1 MQTFCKGNPRVAS
14 PCNRELVYVHKAL
27 HLSLS
32 RSEKKT
38 RKKKKTR
45 EMGSF
50 PLKIAENGLDHEK

>member
-38 RKKKKTR
+38 R
-45 EMGSF
+45 EMEGF